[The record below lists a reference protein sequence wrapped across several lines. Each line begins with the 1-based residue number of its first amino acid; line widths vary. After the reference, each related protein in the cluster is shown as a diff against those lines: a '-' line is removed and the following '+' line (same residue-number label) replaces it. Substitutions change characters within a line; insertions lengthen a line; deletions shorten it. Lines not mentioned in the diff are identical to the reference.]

1 MDIFLRIIAIVI
13 EVLILAALFFVM
25 AWGFKLV
32 IYDFGVKEKYNTIIN
47 MALITVGTIF
57 IAFCI
62 AHLTTFYP
70 PI

>member
-13 EVLILAALFFVM
+13 EVLILAALFFAV

-32 IYDFGVKEKYNTIIN
+32 IADFGVKAKYNIIIN
-47 MALITVGTIF
+47 LALITVGAIF

-70 PI
+70 PT

>member
-13 EVLILAALFFVM
+13 EVLIL
-25 AWGFKLV
+25 LV
-32 IYDFGVKEKYNTIIN
+32 IYYALARAFKLIIIDFGVKEKYNTIIN
-47 MALITVGTIF
+47 VALVTVGTIF

-70 PI
+70 PV